1 MGCSVSRVLSVSV
14 PEKDVMDKIIAR
26 IMVLEEKVKKGES
39 LTRLEEQEKIQ
50 LNKVSKQMK
59 LVQNYYSAKS
69 NPL

>member
-1 MGCSVSRVLSVSV
+1 MGCSSSRVLSVSV
-14 PEKDVMDKIIAR
+14 PEKDVMDKIIGR

-39 LTRLEEQEKIQ
+39 LTRLEEQEKIK

-59 LVQNYYSAKS
+59 LVQNYYSSKS

>member
-1 MGCSVSRVLSVSV
+1 MGCSSSRVLSVSV
-14 PEKDVMDKIIAR
+14 PEKDIMDKIIAR

-59 LVQNYYSAKS
+59 LVQNYYSSKS